1 MSIPFLS
8 EDVRGNYRYL
18 FEGLIEQS
26 VAGIYLLQNDLLI
39 YVNDAFATMC
49 GTTRDKLIG
58 KPLERIAPRQQRK
71 ALVAQYYRRLR
82 GEDPES
88 TFIVHVCPRGQEKTR
103 SIEIHGRLITYKGL
117 PAVIGVG
124 IDITLRLE
132 RQKELEAARTQLRE
146 LLTHIQKIRDEERLE
161 ISMELHDA
169 VGGMLSALRFDLIRM
184 DKRIEQLKAQSSQPA
199 DKTDSADRADSTNT
213 VLNSLKETSTQALKL
228 LGETLHVVRQISE
241 NIHPSALPHLGLAEA
256 IRNDLIKLE
265 ERYAL
270 KSRFTQ
276 WGQPAD
282 LPETMVRDL
291 YRVFQE
297 SLNNIIKHAQANTV
311 TITMG
316 QDAEAFSLTIEDD
329 GIGILNSDPQP
340 GRYGL
345 ASMQER
351 VRRYGGVL
359 DIHSPIKKGVR
370 LEVRIPL
377 EKTLV
382 DQPVASDQPI

>member
-1 MSIPFLS
+1 
-8 EDVRGNYRYL
+8 
-18 FEGLIEQS
+18 
-26 VAGIYLLQNDLLI
+26 
-39 YVNDAFATMC
+39 ATMC
-49 GTTRDKLIG
+49 GTTRDKLMG

-71 ALVAQYYRRLR
+71 ALVAQYHRRLR

-88 TFIVHVCPRGQEKTR
+88 TFIVHVRPRGQEKTR
-103 SIEIHGRLITYKGL
+103 SIEIHGHLNTYKGL

-132 RQKELEAARTQLRE
+132 RQKELEAARTKLRE

-199 DKTDSADRADSTNT
+199 DKTDSTDSTDSADRTDKTDRTDSADKADRADSTNT

-297 SLNNIIKHAQANTV
+297 SLNNIVKHAQANTV

-351 VRRYGGVL
+351 VHRYGGRL
-359 DIHSPIKKGVR
+359 EIHSPAKKGVR
-370 LEVRIPL
+370 LEIRIPL

-382 DQPVASDQPI
+382 DQPVASDQPT

>member
-1 MSIPFLS
+1 
-8 EDVRGNYRYL
+8 
-18 FEGLIEQS
+18 
-26 VAGIYLLQNDLLI
+26 
-39 YVNDAFATMC
+39 
-49 GTTRDKLIG
+49 
-58 KPLERIAPRQQRK
+58 
-71 ALVAQYYRRLR
+71 
-82 GEDPES
+82 
-88 TFIVHVCPRGQEKTR
+88 
-103 SIEIHGRLITYKGL
+103 KGL

-132 RQKELEAARTQLRE
+132 RQKELEAARTKLRE

-184 DKRIEQLKAQSSQPA
+184 DKRIEQLKEQCSQQTGA
-199 DKTDSADRADSTNT
+199 ARATMMMDTTDTKITKNTANRTSAASIENT
-213 VLNSLKETSTQALKL
+213 ANTALSINTALDGLKETSTQALGL

-256 IRNDLIKLE
+256 IRNDLIKFE

-297 SLNNIIKHAQANTV
+297 SLNNIVKHDQANTV
-311 TITMG
+311 EIVMG
-316 QDAEAFSLTIEDD
+316 QNADEFALDIEDD
-329 GIGILNSDPQP
+329 GIGILNTEPQP

-351 VRRYGGVL
+351 VRRYDGQL
-359 DIHSPIKKGVR
+359 EIHSPAKKGVR
-370 LEVRIPL
+370 LEI
-377 EKTLV
+377 
-382 DQPVASDQPI
+382 

>member
-1 MSIPFLS
+1 
-8 EDVRGNYRYL
+8 
-18 FEGLIEQS
+18 
-26 VAGIYLLQNDLLI
+26 
-39 YVNDAFATMC
+39 ATMC
-49 GTTRDKLIG
+49 GTTRDKLMG

-71 ALVAQYYRRLR
+71 ALVAQYHRRLR

-88 TFIVHVCPRGQEKTR
+88 TFIVHVRPRGQEKTR

-132 RQKELEAARTQLRE
+132 RQKEPEAARTQLRE

-199 DKTDSADRADSTNT
+199 DKTDWTDSTDSTDKTDRTDSADKADRADSTNS
-213 VLNSLKETSTQALKL
+213 VLKSLKETSTQALKL

-256 IRNDLIKLE
+256 IRKDLIKLE

-270 KSRFTQ
+270 NSRFTQ

-282 LPETMVRDL
+282 LPETMVRSL
-291 YRVFQE
+291 YRVF
-297 SLNNIIKHAQANTV
+297 L
-311 TITMG
+311 
-316 QDAEAFSLTIEDD
+316 
-329 GIGILNSDPQP
+329 
-340 GRYGL
+340 
-345 ASMQER
+345 
-351 VRRYGGVL
+351 VR
-359 DIHSPIKKGVR
+359 
-370 LEVRIPL
+370 
-377 EKTLV
+377 
-382 DQPVASDQPI
+382 

>member
-1 MSIPFLS
+1 MSTPFLS
-8 EDVRGNYRYL
+8 EDVRGNYRHL

-26 VAGIYLLQNDLLI
+26 VAGIYLLQNDMLI
-39 YVNDAFATMC
+39 YVNAAFATMC
-49 GTTRDKLIG
+49 GTTRDRLMG
-58 KPLERIAPRQQRK
+58 KPLARIAPRQQRQS
-71 ALVAQYYRRLR
+71 LIAQYRRRLR

-88 TFIVHVCPRGQEKTR
+88 TFIVHVRPKGEEKTR
-103 SIEIHGRLITYKGL
+103 SIEIHGRLISYKGA

-132 RQKELEAARTQLRE
+132 RQKELEAARTKLRE
-146 LLTHIQKIRDEERLE
+146 LLTHIQKIRDEERLQ

-169 VGGMLSALRFDLIRM
+169 VGGMLSALRFDMIRM
-184 DKRIEQLKAQSSQPA
+184 DKRIEQLQTQVEHEVLHTLKDTSSQ
-199 DKTDSADRADSTNT
+199 
-213 VLNSLKETSTQALKL
+213 ALGL

-265 ERYAL
+265 ERHAL
-270 KSRFTQ
+270 KSLFTQ
-276 WGQPAD
+276 WGQPVD

-297 SLNNIIKHAQANTV
+297 SLNNIIKHAQASTV

-316 QDAEAFSLTIEDD
+316 QDAQAFSLSIEDD
-329 GIGILNSDPQP
+329 GIGMLNTEPQP

-351 VRRYGGVL
+351 VRRYDGEL
-359 DIHSPIKKGVR
+359 TIHSPIKKGVR

-377 EKTLV
+377 KKTSV
-382 DQPVASDQPI
+382 DLSTESDRLLSAQHRATRH